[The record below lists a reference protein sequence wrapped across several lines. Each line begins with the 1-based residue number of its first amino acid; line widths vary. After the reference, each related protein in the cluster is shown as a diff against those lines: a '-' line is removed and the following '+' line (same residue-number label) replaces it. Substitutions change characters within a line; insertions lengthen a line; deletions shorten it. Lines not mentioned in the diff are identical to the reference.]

1 MNPKPLLVLLA
12 VGSVLATA
20 PAAER
25 WSLLRPKPDNA
36 LRELSTDRPDKTESP
51 YTVDAGHYQVESD
64 LVTYARDRADGVTTE
79 RLSLAATNLK
89 VGLLDDVD
97 LQVVVEP
104 YVGVRSRGEADGTSD
119 TKTGIGDTTVRLKVN
134 WWGNDGGD
142 TAFATM
148 PFVKLPTNQDD
159 LGNDDVEGGLIMP
172 LALSLPRGWSLG
184 TMLEVDVDR
193 DADDQGYHAVVIVSV
208 TAGHAIVGDLSGYA
222 ELLSES
228 SLESGVGW
236 VGYGDVGLTYRL
248 GSDVQLDAGVNV
260 GLNSDAEDINPFI
273 GFSARL

>member
-12 VGSVLATA
+12 VGSVLVTA

-25 WSLLRPKPDNA
+25 WSLLRPKPDDA

-104 YVGVRSRGEADGTSD
+104 YVGVRSEADGASD

-134 WWGNDGGD
+134 WWGNDEGD

-159 LGNDDVEGGLIMP
+159 LGNDDVEGGLILP
-172 LALSLPRGWSLG
+172 LALSLPGAWSLG
-184 TMLEVDVDR
+184 TMLEVDIDR